1 MGASCAFRTQT
12 VSYDE
17 IKESRVKEI
26 RGTHLQDFV
35 YIEVGNLSPL
45 GGSWVLLYSNFIP
58 CPCLWDLNFQ
68 WEVFP
73 NLHQRYHCFWVWE
86 NVTLWMFFFFFA
98 SIVLLEGDVWT
109 CYALSHKCL
118 QASGVLVKK
127 YWVCPTCSCIVL
139 AELDCNL
146 RCGQELWA
154 LLYWKFSQTL
164 TRKCEPQQQASILY

>member
-1 MGASCAFRTQT
+1 MGASCVFRTQT

-73 NLHQRYHCFWVWE
+73 NLYQRYHCFWVWE
-86 NVTLWMFFFFFA
+86 NVTLWMFFFFFFCFNCA
-98 SIVLLEGDVWT
+98 FGRRCVNM
-109 CYALSHKCL
+109 LSS
-118 QASGVLVKK
+118 QSQ
-127 YWVCPTCSCIVL
+127 VL
-139 AELDCNL
+139 A
-146 RCGQELWA
+146 
-154 LLYWKFSQTL
+154 SQWSAG
-164 TRKCEPQQQASILY
+164 EEILSLPHTQLHCSRRARL